1 MLPFLITPIAFVTWC
16 VGIAKARATVL
27 QVSKALFVMLF
38 IAGVLWTAFGFPATL
53 RICGASRA
61 VPVAIQCL
69 LPLRSSRLRRIGET
83 RIPPTVVSSCTGAFS
98 PGSLGQPCLGMAN
111 FCNPAPSNP
120 RLERTGAQPARHGRA
135 SVGAGRSTAGR

>member
-69 LPLRSSRLRRIGET
+69 LPPALIAFAAHWRNPHTPNGSFLVHWSVFAWLSWSALPWYGE
-83 RIPPTVVSSCTGAFS
+83 
-98 PGSLGQPCLGMAN
+98 LL
-111 FCNPAPSNP
+111 
-120 RLERTGAQPARHGRA
+120 
-135 SVGAGRSTAGR
+135 